1 MFGQAQQRY
10 VNVEDYFE
18 EERAAE
24 TRSEYC
30 NGQVFAMAGAS
41 EPHEDVAANLVMALR
56 QQTRGRACKAYG
68 SGLKLWIPI
77 KKSCRYPDVSVVC
90 GQIEFYQAERPEAI
104 LNPTVIIEVLSPSTE
119 ATDRGAK
126 AEEYRS
132 LPSLQEYLFV
142 AQDRYHIEHFVRQ
155 GPQQW
160 LMTEYDDLEATIRL
174 ASVECQLALVDVY
187 YQLVFP
193 SPTDGE
199 QPANNAED

>member
-10 VNVEDYFE
+10 LNVEDYFE
-18 EERAAE
+18 AE
-24 TRSEYC
+24 LVAEARSEYC
-30 NGQVFAMAGAS
+30 NGQAFAMAGAS
-41 EPHEDVAANLVMALR
+41 EPHEDVAANLVMTLR

-68 SGLKLWIPI
+68 SGLKLWIPT
-77 KKSCRYPDVSVVC
+77 KKSSRYPDVSVVC

-142 AQDRYHIEHFVRQ
+142 AQDRYHVEHYVRH
-155 GPQQW
+155 GAQQW
-160 LMTEYDDLEATIRL
+160 LMTEYNELDAIIRL
-174 ASVECQLALVDVY
+174 ASVECQLALADVY

-193 SPTDGE
+193 ALTDE
-199 QPANNAED
+199 PAAEAEA